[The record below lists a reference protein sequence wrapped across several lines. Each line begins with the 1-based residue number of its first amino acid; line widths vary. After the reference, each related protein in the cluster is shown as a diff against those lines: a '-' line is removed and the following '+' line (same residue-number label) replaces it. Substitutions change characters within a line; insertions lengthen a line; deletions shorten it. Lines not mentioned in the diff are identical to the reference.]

1 MALLGMMRKNHLF
14 HMDQEGGF
22 KAVRLALHHYFF
34 FFFRVYYSTVL
45 NIEETVE
52 SVTTC

>member
-34 FFFRVYYSTVL
+34 FFLGYIIAQCLT
-45 NIEETVE
+45 
-52 SVTTC
+52 